1 MLNAHLF
8 GVQPHA
14 AERYNNICKEDFQR
28 LVCKLVCKL
37 SLITNLLLNSGTTCR
52 DGTPANR

>member
-28 LVCKLVCKL
+28 LVCKL